1 MSNQIALPLGWP
13 PRPQEDAFIVT
24 PSNARAA
31 HLLGRWGAWP
41 VMTTLLVGPRKS
53 GKTLLARIF
62 AAKSGGTV
70 IDDADRAPEEA
81 LFHAWNQAQ
90 AARRPL
96 LIVADAAPPVWQ
108 VALPDLRSRLV
119 AGLIAEIE
127 APDDQLVRALLA
139 TQFARRGL
147 DARADLIDWLAPRLE
162 RSHLAVLRAVDI
174 LDQEVL
180 ETRKRLTVTLAR
192 STLAAAGLVAAPA
205 DPEER
210 P

>member
-1 MSNQIALPLGWP
+1 MSSQIALPLGWP

-24 PSNARAA
+24 PSNAKAA
-31 HLLGRWGAWP
+31 HLLDRWGAWP

-53 GKTLLARIF
+53 GKSLLARIF
-62 AAKSGGTV
+62 EAKSGGAV
-70 IDDADRAPEEA
+70 IDDAHRAPEDH
-81 LFHAWNQAQ
+81 LFHAWNRAQ

-96 LIVADAAPPVWQ
+96 LIVADAAPPAWR

-127 APDDQLVRALLA
+127 APDDRLVRALLE

-162 RSHLAVLRAVDI
+162 RSHLCVLRAVDA

-180 ETRKRLTVTLAR
+180 ETRRRLTVALAR
-192 STLAAAGLVAAPA
+192 TTLAAAGLVAAPT
-205 DPEER
+205 DPEES

>member
-31 HLLGRWGAWP
+31 HLLGRWGSWP

-70 IDDADRAPEEA
+70 IDDADRAPEEH
-81 LFHAWNQAQ
+81 LFHAWNRAQ

-96 LIVADAAPPVWQ
+96 LIVADAAPPVWP

-119 AGLIAEIE
+119 AGLIAEID
-127 APDDQLVRALLA
+127 APDDQLVRALLE

-147 DARADLIDWLAPRLE
+147 DARADVIDWLVPRLE
-162 RSHLAVLRAVDI
+162 RSHLAVLRAVDA

-192 STLAAAGLVAAPA
+192 TTLAAAGLVAAPA
-205 DPEER
+205 DPEQTR
-210 P
+210 